1 MRRDGRGL
9 SSAAL
14 SVNPTQA
21 ARLTITLN
29 GEARAVPA
37 GSTVASLLAELGLR
51 DRQVAVER
59 NKQIVRRPDHAT
71 TELLDG
77 DQLELVTFFGGG

>member
-1 MRRDGRGL
+1 MCAGL
-9 SSAAL
+9 SA
-14 SVNPTQA
+14 NPTETT
-21 ARLTITLN
+21 RTITLN
-29 GEARAVPA
+29 GEVRAVAA

-59 NKQIVRRPDHAT
+59 NKQIVRRPDRAT